1 MRPTS
6 AARSLVVSL
15 AAVLIAAGGLQAQ
28 SRQVPVLL
36 TSDAPVTVSVD
47 GTEVGTVSAG
57 GTKQIMVGPGEH
69 LIAAVTADGRRI
81 TRVAK
86 AQADQIVVSFE
97 FAAAGA
103 PAAAAPAGAAPDA
116 ESAPARIPAGA
127 RVHLAPMNGFES
139 YLAAAIRKKDV
150 PVTVVSSKELADFQI
165 TGSAESKKPGLFRTI
180 VTGQTGSEE
189 GVSITVTH
197 IRSGAVVYAYQYQ
210 KGDTMRGKQSSS
222 ESVAKHLKS
231 HIEGKE

>member
-1 MRPTS
+1 MRPAS
-6 AARSLVVSL
+6 AARTLFVF
-15 AAVLIAAGGLQAQ
+15 AVMIAAGGLQAQ

-36 TSDAPVTVSVD
+36 TTDVPVTVSVD
-47 GTEVGTVSAG
+47 GTEVARLSAG
-57 GTKQIMVGPGEH
+57 GTKQVMVGPGEH
-69 LIAAVTADGRRI
+69 LIAAVTADGRRL

-86 AQADQIVVSFE
+86 AQSDQIVVSFE
-97 FAAAGA
+97 FGAAGA
-103 PAAAAPAGAAPDA
+103 PPGAAPAAAAPDA
-116 ESAPARIPAGA
+116 ESAPTRVPAGA
-127 RVHLAPMNGFES
+127 KVHLAPMNGFEN

-165 TGSAESKKPGLFRTI
+165 TGTAESKKPGLFKTI

-197 IRSGAVVYAYQYQ
+197 IASGAVVYAYQYQ
-210 KGDTMRGKQSSS
+210 KGDTWRGKQSSS

>member
-1 MRPTS
+1 MRPT
-6 AARSLVVSL
+6 APSLVVSL
-15 AAVLIAAGGLQAQ
+15 AAVMLAAGGLQAQ

-36 TSDAPVTVSVD
+36 TADVPVTVSVD
-47 GTEVGTVSAG
+47 GTEVGTLAAG
-57 GTKQIMVGPGEH
+57 GTRQIMVGPGEH
-69 LIAAVTADGRRI
+69 LIAAVAADGRRL

-97 FAAAGA
+97 FDAAAA
-103 PAAAAPAGAAPDA
+103 PAAAAPAAATPEA
-116 ESAPARIPAGA
+116 ESAPARVPAGA
-127 RVHLAPMNGFES
+127 KIHLAPMNGFET

-150 PVTVVSSKELADFQI
+150 PVMVVSSKDLADFQI
-165 TGSAESKKPGLFRTI
+165 TGTAESKKPGLFRTI

-197 IRSGAVVYAYQYQ
+197 LRSGAVVYAYQYQ
-210 KGDTMRGKQSSS
+210 KGDTFRGKQSSS
-222 ESVAKHLKS
+222 ESVAKHLKN